1 MSKSSKGNEKDDFN
15 GESLISNILASTFTR
30 AKKHED
36 KQMIGVIFI
45 DK

>member
-1 MSKSSKGNEKDDFN
+1 MSKSSEGNEKDDFR

-30 AKKHED
+30 AKHED